1 MKRGMKPGMKPN
13 RRQFLAL
20 ASTAGAWVPLAQAA
34 ARLEPGSLPPSA
46 GPGNLGGTSGS
57 APVSLFDGNSLSGWR
72 KQGPAQWR
80 VENGELLG
88 SCDAPGG
95 GWLATERGFEDF
107 VLRFAFR
114 STGGEAGVLLRNA
127 SLNWSRFSHA
137 KAAAER
143 SMGIYVALSGEH
155 AGEMSLLT
163 LEGEGKKMDRKPIP
177 APVHEARGSGDE
189 IYPGM
194 CAPIPC
200 AGINDAEATKA
211 GWPSR
216 PAIHITPQSDG
227 WQQAEIT
234 LRGAACPWDKTGV
247 AEALDARSQ
256 FGSLALFVSGAP
268 VHFKELS
275 LFDLTQRAVGLA
287 QNATNS
293 RFHQMTDL
301 FYAEGVA
308 AGDLNQDGYDE
319 VVAGPFYYLGPDY
332 TTARE
337 LFPPATINPAGVGQH
352 GNYSNCFLSHIHDFT
367 GDGWPDVLMIMGFGP
382 RPSFS
387 AHLFVNPGGEL
398 RHWDN
403 YNVVPSVSSETT
415 QLYDIDGDGH
425 PELILAQGDE
435 IGYAKPDASDATKPW
450 RFYPVSEKAARA
462 PHGIGV
468 GDINGDGRL
477 DIVAASGWWE
487 QPPAGTNGLWKF
499 HPVSFGASE
508 GEPGLRGGADI
519 FVYDVNGDGVPDVI
533 TSLNAHGPG
542 LAWFEQQRGP
552 QGDVTWKR
560 HLIMGDPSAPA
571 AEREHWEE
579 TDKSVAFTELHAL
592 AWANL
597 DGDELP
603 SIITGKRWWSHGY
616 VYDENDVENPPVLY
630 RFRLVR
636 KPGGTVEW
644 IPSLIHNASGV
655 GTQIVA
661 KDINQDGKIEIVTTA
676 RKGTF
681 VFHGPFKI

>member
-1 MKRGMKPGMKPN
+1 MKPN

-20 ASTAGAWVPLAQAA
+20 ASTAGAWFPFLKAG
-34 ARLEPGSLPPSA
+34 ARLKQGSSSPAASA
-46 GPGNLGGTSGS
+46 EQSNLARATGT
-57 APVSLFDGNSLSGWR
+57 APMSLFDGTSLTGWR
-72 KQGPAQWR
+72 MQGPAQWR
-80 VENGELLG
+80 VESGELLG
-88 SCDAPGG
+88 SCDASGG
-95 GWLATERGFEDF
+95 GWLATQRGFEDF

-114 STGGEAGVLLRNA
+114 STSGEAGVLLRNA
-127 SLNWSRFSHA
+127 PLDWSRFSHPA
-137 KAAAER
+137 HAGDR
-143 SMGIYVALSGEH
+143 TMGVYVALTGAH
-155 AGEMSLLT
+155 AGEMSMLT
-163 LEGEGKKMDRKPIP
+163 LDGDGKEIDRKPIP
-177 APVHEARGSGDE
+177 APVREPAGSGDQL
-189 IYPGM
+189 YPGA

-200 AGINDAEATKA
+200 SGINDAEGTKT

-216 PAIHITPQSDG
+216 PSIHITPRADG
-227 WQQAEIT
+227 WQQVEIT

-256 FGSLALFVSGAP
+256 FGTLALFVSGGHDAP

-275 LFDLTQRAVGLA
+275 IFDLTQRTAGLA
-287 QNATNS
+287 QNAGNP

-308 AGDLNQDGYDE
+308 AGDLNQDGNDE
-319 VVAGPFYYLGPDY
+319 VVAGPFYYIGPDY

-337 LFPPATINPAGVGQH
+337 LYPPTTINAAGVGQH

-382 RPSFS
+382 KPNFS
-387 AHLFVNPGGEL
+387 AHLFVNPRGEL

-403 YNVVPSVSSETT
+403 YNVVPSVTSETT
-415 QLYDIDGDGH
+415 QLFDIDGDGH
-425 PELILAQGDE
+425 PELIMTQADQV
-435 IGYAKPDASDATKPW
+435 GYAKPDPSDPTKPW
-450 RFYPVSEKAARA
+450 QFFPVSEKATRA
-462 PHGIGV
+462 PHGVGV

-477 DIVAASGWWE
+477 DIIAASGWWE
-487 QPPAGTNGLWKF
+487 QPPAGTSGLWKF
-499 HPVSFGASE
+499 HPVPFAATE
-508 GEPGLRGGADI
+508 GEPALRGGADI
-519 FVYDVNGDGVPDVI
+519 LVHDVNGDGVPDVI

-542 LAWFEQQRGP
+542 LAWFEQQRGA

-560 HLIMGDPSAPA
+560 HLIMGDPSTPL
-571 AEREHWEE
+571 AEREQWEE

-592 AWANL
+592 AFADL
-597 DGDELP
+597 DGDGHP

-630 RFRLVR
+630 SFKLAR
-636 KPGGTVEW
+636 KPGGAVEW
-644 IPSLIHNASGV
+644 IPTLIHNASGV

-661 KDINQDGKIEIVTTA
+661 RDINKDGRIEIVTTA

-681 VFHGPFKI
+681 VFHAPFEI